1 MAILNHGSTLRT
13 ADGGQSTTT
22 IVTASNIGSYAVASN
37 ATYYIGTTQNVFN
50 RASGAQTL
58 TGVSIDGNAANITA
72 YTINQNVGSSN
83 SPTFATLQLTR
94 LNFGADNAQPWTVGA
109 GGTAGTGL
117 TFGGD
122 YTSSQAYKIFTA
134 MENVGGNYSKLTLN
148 WHTGI
153 RIGAYY
159 GYGGTRFYN
168 NLVGEGTEIFSVGNA
183 DSNVRVVNN
192 IYAQSFYDITNTAYY
207 LDPANTGTSLLVAG
221 SVGVSKTSIRSG
233 SILDVNGYGCFGASA
248 YGFYIGTD
256 ATGAFLD
263 AGSQLIRM
271 FAGSSEKLRIQA
283 DGNVGI
289 GTTSPSDKL
298 HVYGGSFKVTGGSDL
313 NTGILL
319 SSTSTNVPVVSFRV
333 SDNSQRAKIEV
344 NDANGAAGDRLG
356 FFVYQTGTLNERLS
370 VLGNGNVG
378 IGTTSPGY
386 KLDIT
391 GDARIAS
398 AAGAGALY
406 FGTLDPSNVYLKVDN
421 NYDLTLAQNASSGNG
436 LYLAGAGNV
445 YVSIDSNNNA
455 TADAF
460 IVQNNAIKA
469 GTELFRVQ
477 ENGVVTASSD
487 FRAPIFY
494 DSNDTGYYVDPN
506 SVSRLSSLRVYSAFD
521 TASSDVYAN
530 MRVMRNNATNDG
542 MYIGYGNLGSTG
554 GITRIFG
561 GGATTGELA
570 KYIDYTLEPNSFRA
584 PIFYD
589 SNDTA
594 YYVDPASNSRLLNL
608 GLGNVT
614 PDLRLSVSGDAQLSG
629 ILYLG
634 GTAGSYGS
642 WGSRTYTTSGILYNN
657 SSSVEFNNYGYGS
670 TWTFTLG
677 GGNATSSGSFRAPIF
692 YDSDNT
698 TYYLDAANS
707 GTSLLVAGKV
717 GIGTTSP
724 TSLLHL
730 AGVGGDGVAFL
741 RIAGTASDAFN
752 WGSSVMYAN
761 LAATETAINLIGKAQ
776 SQYNCSY
783 IGYRHVADGS
793 ALNMLSLGLYAA
805 DHLVN
810 ILGNGNVGIG
820 TTSPA
825 NKLHVVGSAYSDTD
839 FRAPI
844 FYDSNDTGYF
854 LNPNSTS
861 NLNNLRAATISAANH
876 GLTCVYY
883 GGGATPTNGYLI
895 TTNIDYSTFNMPTVI
910 IEGYAYGNGVPIHLE
925 IVWYA
930 YTNSWT
936 NLSYTNLG
944 AWNPGTV
951 SIGTNASG
959 KVCLHLSG
967 LIYYGRFNVRC
978 IYDQGNAPLEGWTVT
993 DATTSAL
1000 TRVTTISKVELAT
1013 SITGNAATVTNG
1025 LYTSSTLTA
1034 GNLSGTI
1041 PSGVLGNSTHFIGTT
1056 SIALNRASASQT
1068 LTGVSIDGNAATATN
1083 GLTTGNYGGYSTF
1096 SGVVSSA
1103 SGGFQT
1109 ATYAAGRNRIWSFG
1123 NSDGYGL
1130 AYFQGSGGVGGYD
1143 VIGMH
1148 FGTATAA
1155 ASQYQFNAIGSFTA
1169 SGDVRAPIFY
1179 DSGNTAYYLDPAS
1192 TSNLNNLT
1200 VANDLTVNGNTYL
1213 GNAGGDTVFVNDIIR
1228 IGATDSGDAS
1238 LFFGEGSVAG
1248 SDYGAR
1254 WYWDSGY
1261 TFTWYTRN
1269 AGTDTALFDYVT
1281 NDTTYLN
1288 WRRHFHMQ
1296 NKEINYNAQIHFN
1309 AGTRFVGNNTQYLIF
1324 KSDSTSLG
1332 GIQIK
1337 DGSDALKGYI
1347 GYWDSGGG
1355 GILNNTGN
1363 WAVRYNFG
1371 SSSSGGTLYGTWN
1384 SDTDFRAPIFYDSNN
1399 TAYYIDG
1406 ASGSK
1411 LKYLQID
1418 GDWGSSPFGS
1428 GHESFTIRSTYAS
1441 MVQRQTNGGLGY
1453 WLHHIA
1459 SDAAYYLYGGK
1470 GATDGSSWDW
1480 SYKAYPNQDG
1490 SYVEF
1495 RTSARAPL
1503 FYDSNDTAY
1512 YVDPNGTSSLYNL
1525 SLVGAKNTYLIINP
1539 GNGSEAMVRYIGGSG
1554 SGWYVGKRM
1563 SSQLVGTADFHFFS
1577 EAAGATVGGVDTS
1590 GNIFSS
1596 GSVRSPIF
1604 YDSNN
1609 TAYYVDPSST
1619 GYSAYFAGAIQA
1631 TKIGIEDGGLDCYME
1646 ITDANPT
1653 VYGVGYGGEFIFYG
1667 DKSTPASFLYYGGA
1681 TVTYTLQANS
1691 SLRSPIFYD
1700 SNDTGYYCDPASNSV
1715 LNGLY
1720 VNAYYNLSNDYKD
1733 IYVYGDVNTYYVV
1746 LIQGE
1751 YLYSFG
1757 RYSVTRGYNWT
1768 GPDTWNTASHKGGL
1782 TLDWEWSGDTAW
1794 GGNDKA
1800 IRIIEFNESYSTMV
1814 AGLGYPVNGGVII
1827 WLRGG
1832 GVGGAQYRI
1841 RTPIGSNATVTAYD
1855 GVSATNHSTLTTFTA
1870 ADSSVFTTRANANN
1884 VSAEILARY
1893 PVRSAA
1899 SLYNDNN
1906 LVVDIGSGTQTKS
1919 GIFASAASVRAPI
1932 FYDTDNTAYYLD
1944 PAAGTSLRIAGAIV
1958 GDHAAWTGEQNK
1970 IQWHSSHLYF
1980 QNTSDGYF
1988 IFRKS
1993 NGAEPFTLRIAEEAG
2008 YATGSWRAP
2017 IFYDSNNT
2025 AYYTDPASTS
2035 NLLGL
2040 TVVNTITGSITG
2052 NAGGSSASCTGN
2064 AATATRT
2071 SGQSGYP
2078 HAGTGMWAFYNWGGN
2093 DGGTSAP
2100 SASTY
2105 TTGLSVGSNPGD
2117 QAYGFQIANNM
2128 WNTGLWTR
2136 NYNSSF
2142 GSWIRLLDS
2151 SNYVGYSA
2159 FTGNVDGT
2167 QFRDANDT
2175 TYYLDPAGTSN
2186 LNKFSTLTMSYN
2198 DMNSMHVNSPYVTRY
2213 NSGAAYRNG
2222 TMGWS
2227 TVDCN
2232 HMFSN
2237 WGSGFIDSWTNPA
2250 NGPGSSSHYVG
2261 FQSLHYNHQNN
2272 VNGYGFQMLCAGEA
2286 DNRFFWR
2293 SAWPTLRSWVEMIHT
2308 GNIASQTVTSCTGTA
2323 GSISGFNNPTTAATA
2338 NTIVYRDSSGHI
2350 IGNYIFGGYFN
2361 SSAGNS
2367 ENPTIGQI
2375 WTQSTGDN
2383 YLRKSTPAHF
2393 RSQVTDGSYP
2403 SLTGANA
2410 SGTWSI
2416 NITGNAGGSS
2426 ASCTGNSAT
2435 TTLATKATRANGNF
2449 YIDDNYGNTVVGV
2462 YSASRYQGV
2471 FAMGDSY
2478 KLAAD
2483 GTTTGNLYGIAWSHQ
2498 NAGGAAGNLASHGLL
2513 ILENGVFKGAWG
2525 GGSLRTPGDV
2535 RGTLFYDWDNT
2546 GYYCDPASTSNL
2558 NAITAAGNITAAQYY
2573 TANWFRSTTSGNGLY
2588 NEATG
2593 QHFYSDSVNY
2603 WNVASSASAQGI
2615 RLRTGGHNGTVR
2627 GYFYADTNNDVGLL
2641 NQDGNWRIRVVGG
2654 DYTLADGSSM
2664 RAQMFYD
2671 SNDTTYYTDPASTS
2685 ILNVVRANSYV
2696 QKSASQ
2702 SLSGTVGCT
2711 IDVNAAGI
2719 HVLTLAASTT
2729 ISSFTYN
2736 NRTANPSVNTIMLV
2750 IKYGGTASITWT
2762 NVLWANGITPTI
2774 TGVSGYAD
2782 VYMLTSYQGTTG
2794 VWIGTVVAQGLV
2806 STSL

>member
-698 TYYLDAANS
+698 AYYLDAANS
-707 GTSLLVAGKV
+707 GTSLLVAGNV
-717 GIGTTSP
+717 GIGTTTAFSKTTISKAGVSLP
-724 TSLLHL
+724 TTADSTNNARLTL
-730 AGVGGDGVAFL
+730 AGSNSLVRLQFGTQNVTPYGGWIQASYDNT
-741 RIAGTASDAFN
+741 AGDNGAEPI
-752 WGSSVMYAN
+752 
-761 LAATETAINLIGKAQ
+761 L
-776 SQYNCSY
+776 
-783 IGYRHVADGS
+783 
-793 ALNMLSLGLYAA
+793 LNPLG
-805 DHLVN
+805 
-810 ILGNGNVGIG
+810 GNVGIG
-820 TTSPA
+820 TTDFSYTI
-825 NKLHVVGSAYSDTD
+825 NDNSRVVGSNTNNRLFVSGSIQLLGNNDAIVFGRATSTFLTD
-839 FRAPI
+839 EELGFGWGGGWYMTDETYLRVRNNKVLYTTGEIWGSI
-844 FYDSNDTGYF
+844 FKDSNNTAYYIDAA
-854 LNPNSTS
+854 STS
-861 NLNNLRAATISAANH
+861 NLVGLTVANTITGSVSGNAGTATILQTARNINGTSFNGSAA
-876 GLTCVYY
+876 
-883 GGGATPTNGYLI
+883 I
-895 TTNIDYSTFNMPTVI
+895 TT
-910 IEGYAYGNGVPIHLE
+910 A
-925 IVWYA
+925 
-930 YTNSWT
+930 SW
-936 NLSYTNLG
+936 
-944 AWNPGTV
+944 GT
-951 SIGTNASG
+951 A
-959 KVCLHLSG
+959 
-967 LIYYGRFNVRC
+967 R
-978 IYDQGNAPLEGWTVT
+978 
-993 DATTSAL
+993 
-1000 TRVTTISKVELAT
+1000 
-1013 SITGNAATVTNG
+1013 
-1025 LYTSSTLTA
+1025 TLTI
-1034 GNLSGTI
+1034 G
-1041 PSGVLGNSTHFIGTT
+1041 STGKSVDGSAAVAWSLAEIGAAAIAQTMFIGTT
-1056 SIALNRASASQT
+1056 SVAINRASASQT

-1192 TSNLNNLT
+1192 TNNLNNLT